1 MADID
6 YIPTGFKQTCD
17 ICLLSSYSFV
27 LGYYK
32 KLNEGI
38 QADINVHDVCK
49 HYFSYFMSLIDA
61 RAELQSAKEFLD
73 QEYRILPNPD
83 ICPKNSCIFEYFIF
97 RILHHFCQIYQ
108 SDNIRGYEHIRDFDE
123 YLRIQGNQ
131 IRSQNF
137 IIEKMDARRHFL
149 QDAYQ
154 MVKNHLDNGRHRL
167 AMILFATGNGG
178 HSVVVF
184 KDDANGQYKFRD
196 PNSLGVTDTVSHI
209 NIPFSDHLSI
219 SEYILFSAV

>member
-1 MADID
+1 M
-6 YIPTGFKQTCD
+6 
-17 ICLLSSYSFV
+17 
-27 LGYYK
+27 
-32 KLNEGI
+32 
-38 QADINVHDVCK
+38 
-49 HYFSYFMSLIDA
+49 
-61 RAELQSAKEFLD
+61 
-73 QEYRILPNPD
+73 
-83 ICPKNSCIFEYFIF
+83 
-97 RILHHFCQIYQ
+97 HHFCQIYQ

-196 PNSLGVTDTVSHI
+196 PNSLGLTDTVSHI

>member
-196 PNSLGVTDTVSHI
+196 PNSLGLTDTVSHI

>member
-61 RAELQSAKEFLD
+61 RAELRSAKEFLD

-196 PNSLGVTDTVSHI
+196 PNSLGLTDTVSHI